1 VIAIDNVRVTFG
13 RTVALDRIDLDVAD
27 GVTGIFGPNGAGK
40 STLLRTVCGLLK
52 PAEGR
57 VVVDG
62 TDVRSSS
69 EKLRGRFGYTGHASG
84 LYARLGVRENLA
96 LFARLY
102 GAPQPRVDDVIAAL
116 GLARWAGTPAGELS
130 AGIKRRAAV
139 ARAIVHEPDVLL
151 LDEPYAGLDDEA
163 SEMVSDAVKAW
174 SAPGRT
180 ALIAT
185 HGAKRVKSFA
195 DAGVI
200 LQRGHVVKSGSYRE
214 PVRT

>member
-69 EKLRGRFGYTGHASG
+69 EKLRGRLGYAGHASG
-84 LYARLGVRENLA
+84 LYARLGVQENLA

-102 GAPQPRVDDVIAAL
+102 GAPQPRVDDVISAL
-116 GLARWAGTPAGELS
+116 GLARWAGTPAGDLS

-139 ARAIVHEPDVLL
+139 ARAIVHDPDVLL